1 MCKKWKNFSFYLAIN
16 WNKKTVVA
24 LRNFVLNCLLILST
38 FKLMAITNP

>member
-1 MCKKWKNFSFYLAIN
+1 MCKKNFHFIWQLIGI
-16 WNKKTVVA
+16 KKTVVA